1 MKTFGIAMTAH
12 VFRPNRIL
20 SSDSGYELTL
30 LIDQALLT
38 ESSPTIVI
46 DFWDTALI
54 DSRGLSALMRCMQR
68 LKEIGGELVLCGVFG
83 QARMLLE
90 ITNTY
95 QLFTIYS
102 DMNAFQQATQMVC

>member
-1 MKTFGIAMTAH
+1 MKVH

-20 SSDSGYELTL
+20 SSESGYELTL

-38 ESSPTIVI
+38 DTSPIIVV

-54 DSRGLSALMRCMQR
+54 DSRGLSTLMRAMQR
-68 LKEIGGELVLCGVFG
+68 LKNMGGDLVLCGVFG

-95 QLFTIYS
+95 QLFTVYA
-102 DMNAFQQATQMVC
+102 DMSEFQNATQAVC